1 MSRPVVDV
9 IFELWGF
16 VLASRLLGNST
27 SMNQCTAKHR
37 RLKQYAIKLFF
48 PNAAS
53 KPSRH
58 VESVKVFSMSFTS
71 MCGDIL
77 CLSSTTTTECDL
89 PTLSMNGPD
98 TQTSHRIYRFIAT
111 EGKVCKW
118 NNEQTANERT
128 GCSITG
134 SVRERLGQYDD

>member
-1 MSRPVVDV
+1 MRGMVVC
-9 IFELWGF
+9 EGGRSTG
-16 VLASRLLGNST
+16 VLLYCETST
-27 SMNQCTAKHR
+27 LETICD
-37 RLKQYAIKLFF
+37 LAIFF
-48 PNAAS
+48 PNASS

-58 VESVKVFSMSFTS
+58 VESVKVFSMIFTS

-89 PTLSMNGPD
+89 PTLSMNDPD
-98 TQTSHRIYRFIAT
+98 KQTSHRIYRFIST

-118 NNEQTANERT
+118 NNEHTANERT

-134 SVRERLGQYDD
+134 SVQERLGQYDD